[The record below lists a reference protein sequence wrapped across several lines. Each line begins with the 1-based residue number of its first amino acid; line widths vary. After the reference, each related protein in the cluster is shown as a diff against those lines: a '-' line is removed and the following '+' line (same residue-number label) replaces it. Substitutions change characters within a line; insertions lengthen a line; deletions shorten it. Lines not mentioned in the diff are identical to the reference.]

1 MQILGDVFL
10 KSMFVVFDMRGPS
23 LGIAS
28 PRY

>member
-10 KSMFVVFDMRGPS
+10 KSMFVVFDKRGPS